1 MLDESKPS
9 IDWDSLTFSF
19 TETDRMFISKCEQ
32 GGAWEDGIMQD
43 YQDLKISPAAGVI
56 NHGQGFFLLL
66 CAIFEHLYFQL

>member
-32 GGAWEDGIMQD
+32 GGEWEDGIIQD
-43 YQDLKISPAAGVI
+43 YQDLKDQMDT
-56 NHGQGFFLLL
+56 H
-66 CAIFEHLYFQL
+66 EHLHFHTLT

>member
-32 GGAWEDGIMQD
+32 GGEWGEGIMQD
-43 YQDLKISPAAGVI
+43 YQDLKISPASGVI
-56 NHGQGFFLLL
+56 NYGQVCLK
-66 CAIFEHLYFQL
+66 E